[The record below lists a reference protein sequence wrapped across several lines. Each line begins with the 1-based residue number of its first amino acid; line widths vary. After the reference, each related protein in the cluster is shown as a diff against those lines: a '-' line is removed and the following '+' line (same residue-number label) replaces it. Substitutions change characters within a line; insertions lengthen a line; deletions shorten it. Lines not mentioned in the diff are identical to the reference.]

1 MSPADCTKFKV
12 KQLVRSPFFLV
23 AVSIAL
29 LGCSV
34 VPKTEAQRQAP
45 SKAAQRGDS
54 ATPVDAAIAQVGS
67 LREDTE
73 YTGTT
78 LPVRIVSVRSQAEG
92 QLLRLS
98 GDVGDRV
105 VKGDI
110 IAQLDDTILMSAVT
124 QAEAELA
131 SRVSDVAR
139 AQTQVASARTDVEQA
154 RIEWQQAQSDA
165 ARLQML
171 AREGAI
177 SEQQAEQAQT
187 KALTAEQAMR
197 STEVQ
202 VRTEKQAVA
211 AAQARV
217 DAQRAVIEQ
226 ARERRSYA
234 IVSSPITGT
243 VLEKITEPGNLVQPG
258 GELLKI
264 GDFSSVKVMVQ
275 VSELEVSNVRVG
287 QYVPVRL
294 DAFPDRRF
302 EGEVIRISPQADPTA
317 RLVPVELSVANPD
330 GDIGSGL
337 LARVKFAPPRSDRA
351 IVPQTALEAA
361 GRQGGRGAGAQKGRE
376 AQAQGTVF
384 VIIGEGKEAKVQAR
398 SVTLGDRANGQ
409 VEILSGLSGGER
421 YVARSG
427 KPLKDGDAVRLS
439 VLSEKSR

>member
-1 MSPADCTKFKV
+1 MSPADRTKFTV
-12 KQLVRSPFFLV
+12 KQLVRSPLFL
-23 AVSIAL
+23 AGVSIAL

-34 VPKTEAQRQAP
+34 MPKTEAQTQAP
-45 SKAAQRGDS
+45 KAAAQRGER

-67 LREDTE
+67 LREERE

-78 LPVRIVSVRSQAEG
+78 LPTRIVSVRSQAEG
-92 QLLRLS
+92 QLLELTA
-98 GDVGDRV
+98 DVGDRV
-105 VKGDI
+105 VKGSI
-110 IAQLDDTILMSAVT
+110 LARLDDRILMTAVT

-131 SRVSDVAR
+131 SRLSEVAR
-139 AQTQVASARTDVEQA
+139 AETQVASARTDVEQA
-154 RIEWQQAQSDA
+154 RIEWQQAESDA
-165 ARLQML
+165 ARLLSL

-187 KALTAEQAMR
+187 KARTAEQAVR
-197 STEVQ
+197 SAEVQ

-234 IVSSPITGT
+234 IVTAPITGT
-243 VLEKITEPGNLVQPG
+243 VVEKVTEPGNLVQPG
-258 GELLKI
+258 GEILKI

-275 VSELEVSNVRVG
+275 ISELELSQVRVG
-287 QYVPVRL
+287 QFVPVRL
-294 DAFPDRRF
+294 DAFPEQRF

-317 RLVPVELSVANPD
+317 RLVPVELSVSNLD
-330 GDIGSGL
+330 GQISSGL
-337 LARVKFAPPRSDRA
+337 LARVKFAPPGSDRT

-361 GRQGGRGAGAQKGRE
+361 GRQGGENKGKE
-376 AQAQGTVF
+376 ARAEGTVF
-384 VIIGEGKEAKVQAR
+384 VITGEGKEAKVAAR
-398 SVTLGDRANGQ
+398 AVTLGDRANGQ
-409 VEILSGLSGGER
+409 VEILSGLNAGER
-421 YVARSG
+421 YVVRSG